1 MHHDLSTTD
10 DYRALIADLK
20 TRIRSAQIK
29 AALTVNSQLIALYWD
44 IGKLIVEKQ
53 RASGWGD
60 AVIDQ
65 IAQDLSREFKSMKGF
80 SRRNLYYMKQ
90 FYEFYADQDEFVQK
104 LAAQIP

>member
-1 MHHDLSTTD
+1 VFRRHFSCQGKPGRIYQKGDKERTQEHPYAPRSQHTD

-53 RASGWGD
+53 RASG
-60 AVIDQ
+60 
-65 IAQDLSREFKSMKGF
+65 
-80 SRRNLYYMKQ
+80 
-90 FYEFYADQDEFVQK
+90 
-104 LAAQIP
+104 